1 MAIKKRSVSCP
12 KVQLTETG
20 ASAKIEAKVEML
32 PRPFKGKSLVS
43 MLRNR
48 TLLSVSLAVCV
59 AYIGIGMV
67 VPVRV
72 LYAQSQ
78 GASLAIIGAMA
89 SAYLISNFIFQYPSG
104 WLADHW
110 GRKPMMVVSLIGQ
123 AALSLLYLFI
133 TDPIFF
139 VVLRFVE
146 GIFAAAFLPSARAQ
160 ITDSITPEK
169 RGEAFGIFGA
179 FFNAGFLF
187 GPALG
192 GLLAGTGYAS
202 AFIGAVIFRLVG
214 LVIVFIMIKPGTQQ
228 KQTQQAEKLPLKV
241 RELVALPLI
250 GAYLLTFGD
259 FLYVGFDVSL
269 VPLWMTRLGASVFW
283 IGVSYMCWSLPGILL
298 APFTG
303 KLADRKRRSMLILF
317 FGLAQVPLY
326 VAYGLASSFWLILPL
341 FVLHGTVWIFVQP
354 AVDSHLAN
362 ASAGR
367 ARARIQGLYACAGL
381 LGAFIGASG
390 FSYLYAWNFHSP
402 LFAIGLG
409 YGSCVVIGS
418 TLIRLYEQ
426 ARAQMPTH
434 SVQPPTTET
443 SVADILS

>member
-1 MAIKKRSVSCP
+1 
-12 KVQLTETG
+12 
-20 ASAKIEAKVEML
+20 
-32 PRPFKGKSLVS
+32 

-48 TLLSVSLAVCV
+48 TLLSVSLAVCA

-89 SAYLISNFIFQYPSG
+89 SAYLISNFLFQYPSG
-104 WLADHW
+104 WLADRW
-110 GRKPMMVVSLIGQ
+110 GRKPMMVVSLIAQ
-123 AALSLLYLFI
+123 AALSLIYLFI

-146 GIFAAAFLPSARAQ
+146 GMFAAAFLPSARAQ
-160 ITDSITPEK
+160 ITDSIAPEK

-187 GPALG
+187 GPAIG

-202 AFIGAVIFRLVG
+202 AFIGAVVFRLVA
-214 LVIVFIMIKPGTQQ
+214 LVVVLVMIKPATQQ
-228 KQTQQAEKLPLKV
+228 KQAQQAEKVPLQI
-241 RELVALPLI
+241 RELVALPLL

-259 FLYVGFDVSL
+259 FLYVGFDISL

-303 KLADRKRRSMLILF
+303 RLADRKRRSTLILL

-390 FSYLYAWNFHSP
+390 FSFLYAWNFRSP
-402 LFAIGLG
+402 LFVIGLG
-409 YGSCVVIGS
+409 YGSCVLVGS
-418 TLIRLYEQ
+418 TMIRLYERTRAKISIPPAEAQ
-426 ARAQMPTH
+426 AEAAP
-434 SVQPPTTET
+434 
-443 SVADILS
+443 VADILP